1 MQGPLWPRIY
11 VKMGARSA
19 RSRVIPSGAQDSE
32 YEPHSSVN
40 EPVQSNPSVPNTPS
54 SERFG
59 LSTSLI
65 LLCVLAS
72 QTISACIYITL
83 NPGDSTPFGAL
94 VLVSGVLMHLS
105 IYRLH
110 QEVALC
116 YVMFGVWGYRA
127 VVYLKRNDE

>member
-40 EPVQSNPSVPNTPS
+40 EPVQSLCTKYPLFRTLRPFHIPYPPLCASQPDNQRLHLHNPEPRRLYSLWSSSPRQWRLDVPLNLPPS
-54 SERFG
+54 SR
-59 LSTSLI
+59 SR
-65 LLCVLAS
+65 
-72 QTISACIYITL
+72 
-83 NPGDSTPFGAL
+83 L
-94 VLVSGVLMHLS
+94 V
-105 IYRLH
+105 
-110 QEVALC
+110 LC